1 MFSFFGF
8 SDREED
14 PYHVDYSKNNKKEND
29 ALPQYLSS
37 QEVSINGRMS
47 PKEFFQPKYIG
58 FFGKFLFLMIALDF
72 FLGIFINGLSKALPY
87 LIMCIS
93 AIIVF
98 LPAIYRNHENHIKE
112 HYREYID
119 YLVKPSILASII
131 IYIYP
136 YIYKTGEIEDFI
148 HLFGY
153 GFFDFAWAFNMLS
166 YVLGMSI
173 YILNVY
179 MKYKDIHI
187 MARCLICLSLTFLS
201 FLIMIGFTIANLDL
215 FPSFRD
221 MHKLKDFNDLHEIE
235 KALPKAKIPK
245 SLEV

>member
-8 SDREED
+8 SDREEED

-29 ALPQYLSS
+29 TPSQYSYS
-37 QEVSINGRMS
+37 EKVSMDGRMS

-98 LPAIYRNHENHIKE
+98 LPAIYRNHEKHIKE

-119 YLVKPSILASII
+119 YLVKPSVFASII

-136 YIYKTGEIEDFI
+136 YIYTTGEIEDFI

-166 YVLGMSI
+166 YILGMSI
-173 YILNVY
+173 YLLNVY

-201 FLIMIGFTIANLDL
+201 FLIMIGFTIANIDF
-215 FPSFRD
+215 FPSFKE
-221 MHKLKDFNDLHEIE
+221 MQDFNDLHEIE
-235 KALPKAKIPK
+235 KALPRAKLPK
-245 SLEV
+245 NLDV